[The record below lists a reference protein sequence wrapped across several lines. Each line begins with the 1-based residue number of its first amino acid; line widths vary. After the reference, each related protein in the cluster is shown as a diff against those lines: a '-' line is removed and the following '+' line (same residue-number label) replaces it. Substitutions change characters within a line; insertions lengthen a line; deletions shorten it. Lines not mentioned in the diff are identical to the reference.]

1 MTRVRFALL
10 FIAASLLALPAL
22 SRGQAII
29 EGRLVNE
36 TNAAGVPA
44 GMQVDVISLGGGM
57 RVLKSVSTDASG
69 RFRIDGLAAGEPLLL
84 RAEYKSVNYYG
95 EVSFDAAEKASVE
108 IRVFEPTT
116 SMQGIRLTQVRLGF
130 RLSGGRLRAIESY
143 TFNNETR
150 PPHSF
155 MRPDGNFRFSKAA
168 GILEPPRLDVT
179 APGSSMPV
187 TQAPLESA
195 DGQSYYSLYPLKP
208 GTTTFDVEQ
217 LLPYKN
223 RSYTYQKRFYE
234 DVGSLMLAVIP
245 QDMAVSG
252 EGLSRVQT
260 DTAENFSVYDMAGI
274 RAGAEVVWT
283 FSGGTPVAEP
293 PAAAPPAAESRVQAM
308 PTLIG
313 QNALMIGLLLFVGFS
328 LVLLYAHNRL
338 IQLSAGSA
346 DLRIKELKERREQ
359 LLDYVAAL
367 DAGFEKQ
374 TIEKREFQRL
384 REQAKRRLRRI
395 AMLLAKR

>member
-1 MTRVRFALL
+1 
-10 FIAASLLALPAL
+10 
-22 SRGQAII
+22 
-29 EGRLVNE
+29 
-36 TNAAGVPA
+36 
-44 GMQVDVISLGGGM
+44 
-57 RVLKSVSTDASG
+57 
-69 RFRIDGLAAGEPLLL
+69 
-84 RAEYKSVNYYG
+84 
-95 EVSFDAAEKASVE
+95 
-108 IRVFEPTT
+108 
-116 SMQGIRLTQVRLGF
+116 
-130 RLSGGRLRAIESY
+130 
-143 TFNNETR
+143 
-150 PPHSF
+150 
-155 MRPDGNFRFSKAA
+155 
-168 GILEPPRLDVT
+168 
-179 APGSSMPV
+179 
-187 TQAPLESA
+187 
-195 DGQSYYSLYPLKP
+195 
-208 GTTTFDVEQ
+208 
-217 LLPYKN
+217 
-223 RSYTYQKRFYE
+223 
-234 DVGSLMLAVIP
+234 MLAVIP